1 MVTRIFAALIAV
13 LLAAFCTSAEAICLK
28 QCKEAKKFCKTWE
41 KNNPGEECG
50 RVRGAICNAPGSGGT
65 WKKIE
70 QVNAFWAACHLVK
83 GEEDHA
89 AAQKRCK
96 QYETNIGGNCEVHS
110 PRCNAGW
117 VKLGDYGKF
126 QSCRRLEPSGSLLYD
141 GYKAWMRKWEG
152 KADTPLPPPL
162 AQFVKKHYPKVDV
175 SKIRFGYVSST
186 PSSTCITD
194 CNHIYCDDHD
204 VIDSI
209 KRGVIPQDD
218 ADLVFHE
225 LTHTEQCSELGGR
238 EAYAKF
244 WFKNVPVGFFNAIDG
259 DVKDDFKDDLHDKMP
274 MEKDADKNGN
284 AVAEKYGL
292 GWWNQKHF
300 CRIYKSDRKTE
311 VWQSKEMHFRHE
323 CVPAENN
330 TAGRE
335 TQRALVGVAA
345 KHGSG
350 TYWVAH
356 GVPEH
361 GEPTKVNDNK
371 AGFWIESKVL
381 TAPPP
386 KRAAR

>member
-1 MVTRIFAALIAV
+1 MITEVSMGTRIFATLIAI
-13 LLAAFCTSAEAICLK
+13 LLAMLCTNAEAICLK
-28 QCKEAKKFCKTWE
+28 QCKEAKKFCKNWE
-41 KNNPGEECG
+41 KDHPGEECG

-152 KADTPLPPPL
+152 KADTPLAPPL
-162 AQFVKKHYPKVDV
+162 AQFVKNHYPKVDV
-175 SKIRFGYVSST
+175 NKIRFGYVSST

-204 VIDSI
+204 VVNSI

-225 LTHTEQCSELGGR
+225 LTHAEQCAELGVCAAETGCGIISSSLYR
-238 EAYAKF
+238 SGE
-244 WFKNVPVGFFNAIDG
+244 G
-259 DVKDDFKDDLHDKMP
+259 DDDELH
-274 MEKDADKNGN
+274 GLSTGT
-284 AVAEKYGL
+284 AVATAAGVT
-292 GWWNQKHF
+292 G
-300 CRIYKSDRKTE
+300 
-311 VWQSKEMHFRHE
+311 V
-323 CVPAENN
+323 V
-330 TAGRE
+330 AGRS
-335 TQRALVGVAA
+335 
-345 KHGSG
+345 SG
-350 TYWVAH
+350 LLH
-356 GVPEH
+356 Q
-361 GEPTKVNDNK
+361 
-371 AGFWIESKVL
+371 
-381 TAPPP
+381 
-386 KRAAR
+386 